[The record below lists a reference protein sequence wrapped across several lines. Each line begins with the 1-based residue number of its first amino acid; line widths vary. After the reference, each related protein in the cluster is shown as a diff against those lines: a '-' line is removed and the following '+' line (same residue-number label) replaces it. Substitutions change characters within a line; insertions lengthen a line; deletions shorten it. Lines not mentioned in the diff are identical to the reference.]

1 VVNRCPL
8 SIENASQS
16 PLALI
21 CIFVQ
26 LGNANKAG
34 YYTSGCLVHI
44 PTMGFLTMKMVIA
57 QETWALR
64 GVFRIARGARTH
76 ADVVTVTLDDNGV
89 LGQGECVPYA
99 RYSETS
105 QSVSDQLESVREQV
119 ETGISIEEAQ
129 DVLPPGAARNA
140 LDCAL
145 WDLLAKKTGKPVWQL
160 AGLEAPQPV
169 LTAFTISLDAPDAMA
184 AAAIAAKGRPL
195 LKVKIGGAGDIDRVR
210 AVAKARPDARLI
222 VDANEGLSEQSLP
235 DLLAEARNLN
245 IDVIEQP
252 FAATKDSRLGQVA
265 APIAICADESF
276 HTSADIEHLLQNY
289 DAVNIK
295 LDKTGGF
302 TEGLK
307 AVRDARAA
315 GLRVMVGC
323 MVGTSLV
330 TAPAVLLAQLADW
343 TDLDGPLL
351 LDQDRRP
358 GLRYDGSIL
367 YPPESALWG

>member
-1 VVNRCPL
+1 MQMH
-8 SIENASQS
+8 IEQQVW
-16 PLALI
+16 P
-21 CIFVQ
+21 
-26 LGNANKAG
+26 
-34 YYTSGCLVHI
+34 
-44 PTMGFLTMKMVIA
+44 
-57 QETWALR
+57 LR

-76 ADVVTVTLDDNGV
+76 AQVVTVTLNKDGAI
-89 LGQGECVPYA
+89 GRGECVPYA
-99 RYSETS
+99 RYEETC
-105 QSVSDQLESVREQV
+105 ESVCAQLSAIAPRV
-119 ETGISIEEAQ
+119 EAGIDIKTAQ
-129 DVLPPGAARNA
+129 TLLPAGAARNA

-145 WDLLAKKTGKPVWQL
+145 WDLEAKTSGKSVWQL
-160 AGLEAPQPV
+160 AGMEAPKPV
-169 LTAFTISLDAPDAMA
+169 LTAYTISLDEPEAMA
-184 AAAIAAKGRPL
+184 EAALAASGRPL
-195 LKVKIGGAGDIDRVR
+195 LKVKIGGAGDIERVR

-235 DLLAEARNLN
+235 ELLSQARALN

-252 FAATKDSRLGQVA
+252 FAASKDARLGQVA

-289 DAVNIK
+289 DAVNVK

-343 TDLDGPLL
+343 ADLDGPLL
-351 LDQDRRP
+351 LEKDCEP
-358 GLRYDGSIL
+358 GLFYDGSIL
-367 YPPESALWG
+367 HPPERALWG

>member
-1 VVNRCPL
+1 M
-8 SIENASQS
+8 
-16 PLALI
+16 
-21 CIFVQ
+21 
-26 LGNANKAG
+26 
-34 YYTSGCLVHI
+34 H
-44 PTMGFLTMKMVIA
+44 MKIA

-76 ADVVTVTLDDNGV
+76 AHVVTVTLTQDGAI
-89 LGQGECVPYA
+89 GRGECVPYA
-99 RYSETS
+99 RYGESS
-105 QSVSDQLESVREQV
+105 DSVAAQLEAVRARV
-119 ETGISIEEAQ
+119 ESGIDVQTAQ
-129 DVLPPGAARNA
+129 SLLPAGAARNA

-145 WDLLAKKTGKPVWQL
+145 WDLEAKRQAKPVWQL
-160 AGLEAPQPV
+160 AGMAKPKPV
-169 LTAFTISLDAPDAMA
+169 LTAYTISLDAPDIMA
-184 AAAIAAKGRPL
+184 QAALAATGRPL
-195 LKVKIGGAGDIDRVR
+195 LKVKIGGEDDIARVR
-210 AVAKARPDARLI
+210 AVAEARPDARLI
-222 VDANEGLSEQSLP
+222 VDANEGLSDESLP
-235 DLLAEARNLN
+235 QLLAQARDLN

-252 FAATKDSRLGQVA
+252 FAVKQDYRLGQVA

-289 DAVNIK
+289 DAVNVK

-343 TDLDGPLL
+343 ADLDGPLL
-351 LDQDRRP
+351 LDRDREP
-358 GLRYDGSIL
+358 GLTYDGSIL
-367 YPPESALWG
+367 YPPTPDVWG